1 MPQLPKDYLQTHK
14 DKVFKMIA
22 KAREYDK
29 ARNTFVEGLLG
40 LCS

>member
-14 DKVFKMIA
+14 DKSLRMIA

-29 ARNTFVEGLLG
+29 AVIHL
-40 LCS
+40 